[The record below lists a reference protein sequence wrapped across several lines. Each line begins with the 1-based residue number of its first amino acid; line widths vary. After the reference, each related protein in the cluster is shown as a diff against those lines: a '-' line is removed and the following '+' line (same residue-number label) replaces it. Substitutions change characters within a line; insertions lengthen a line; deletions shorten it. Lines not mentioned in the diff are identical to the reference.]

1 MLKKIIT
8 IFLISIF
15 VFSCSK
21 NNKNKVVEFDK
32 NKSFETFQEGILAM
46 ESGDFFFA
54 SKRFDEAE
62 LLFSKMNNAAK
73 SAILSS
79 YCLYSINFY
88 QEAKQR
94 LKRFKIKYQADKNL
108 PYAYYLSAVISY
120 EQILDEKKDI
130 KPLKDA
136 QKKINEYLEK
146 FPNTDYALDLKFK
159 LDLVKNQL
167 AAKEMYVAKYYV
179 EKKKWVPAINRLKII
194 VKDYDETAYIEEA
207 LHRLVEI
214 YYEIGL
220 EEEAKSTASILG
232 YNYNSSEWY
241 AKSYKVLNKDYKK
254 NNKKLKEKIKKEG
267 LIKRTIKRI
276 VK

>member
-1 MLKKIIT
+1 
-8 IFLISIF
+8 
-15 VFSCSK
+15 
-21 NNKNKVVEFDK
+21 
-32 NKSFETFQEGILAM
+32 
-46 ESGDFFFA
+46 
-54 SKRFDEAE
+54 
-62 LLFSKMNNAAK
+62 
-73 SAILSS
+73 
-79 YCLYSINFY
+79 
-88 QEAKQR
+88 
-94 LKRFKIKYQADKNL
+94 
-108 PYAYYLSAVISY
+108 
-120 EQILDEKKDI
+120 
-130 KPLKDA
+130 
-136 QKKINEYLEK
+136 
-146 FPNTDYALDLKFK
+146 LDLKFK